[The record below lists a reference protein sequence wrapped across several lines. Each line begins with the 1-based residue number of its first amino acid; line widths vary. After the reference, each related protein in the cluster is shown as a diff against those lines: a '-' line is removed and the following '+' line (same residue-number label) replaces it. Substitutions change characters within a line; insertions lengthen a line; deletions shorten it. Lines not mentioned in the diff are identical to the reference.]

1 MSSIYDA
8 LKRVQ
13 DAGSGA
19 QQSSAAQSSKMTR
32 SVLWIV
38 VAAVAVSSA
47 ITAAVLYGIMPKHTE
62 GIQIESLKSP
72 SGIVQVDSNQIDSP
86 LRDAE
91 VKPADFET
99 QSAILRYTDILEK
112 TPDQM
117 DAYVK
122 LAKLYYVRRD
132 YDQAQ
137 QIYTRAL
144 RYFKNDARLLNNMGS
159 VLIAKGEI
167 ESAIEYF
174 MRAHKV
180 SKEFVEPVYNLA
192 CAYARQGDESKALH
206 YLKSAIELN
215 AQVKLWAADDP
226 DFSLLHNNSAFD
238 ELTAGR

>member
-19 QQSSAAQSSKMTR
+19 QLSTPGQSSKITR

-38 VAAVAVSSA
+38 IAAVAVSSA
-47 ITAAVLYGIMPKHTE
+47 ITAAVLYGIMPKHND
-62 GIQIESLKSP
+62 GIQVESLKVP
-72 SGIVQVDSNQIDSP
+72 SSTVQVDLKQIHSP
-86 LRDAE
+86 QKNAAIKQADVE
-91 VKPADFET
+91 V
-99 QSAILRYTDILEK
+99 QSAISRYTEILEK

-117 DAYVK
+117 DAYIK
-122 LAKLYYVRRD
+122 LAKLYYDRRD

-159 VLIAKGEI
+159 VLIAKGELG
-167 ESAIEYF
+167 SAIEHF